1 MSTHVAPLVN
11 EGPALDPEIFAGLL
25 ELVDEDDDSFVVDLF
40 QSYVGSYAECM
51 DGIAQALAAAD
62 PDGLRRRATRLKGA
76 SANVGASHLASLAE
90 HLQRLGESGRVE
102 PAEECVGA
110 IADEY
115 ARVITAVESRLPGF
129 RA

>member
-1 MSTHVAPLVN
+1 MSTHVAPPVN

-40 QSYVGSYAECM
+40 GSYVTSYAECIE
-51 DGIAQALAAAD
+51 GVARALATSD
-62 PDGLRRRATRLKGA
+62 PDGLRHHAHTLKGA

-102 PAEECVGA
+102 PAEEWVEA

-115 ARVITAVESRLPGF
+115 VRVITEVETRVPGF

>member
-1 MSTHVAPLVN
+1 MSTHVAPPVN

-40 QSYVGSYAECM
+40 ESYVTSYAECTE
-51 DGIAQALAAAD
+51 GIAQAIATSD
-62 PDGLRRRATRLKGA
+62 PDAMRRHAHTLKGA

-90 HLQRLGESGRVE
+90 YLQRLGESGGVE
-102 PAEECVGA
+102 PAEEWMEA

-115 ARVITAVESRLPGF
+115 VRVIAEVERRVSGF